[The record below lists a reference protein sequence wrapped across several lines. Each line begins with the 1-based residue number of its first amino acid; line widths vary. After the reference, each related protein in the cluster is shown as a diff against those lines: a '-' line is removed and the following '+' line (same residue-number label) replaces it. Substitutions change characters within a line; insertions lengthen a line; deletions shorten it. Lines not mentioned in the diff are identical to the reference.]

1 MFFHRRVSRR
11 VGDAGMR
18 ALPVPARYRQAPAA
32 LTGHAVNVAELYAE
46 FAKGEAAG
54 YPVPDFAAAL
64 TRHRLLDAI
73 ERSAA
78 SGCRVTLS

>member
-1 MFFHRRVSRR
+1 MRPRCSSIGEFRDVSAMQ
-11 VGDAGMR
+11 GC
-18 ALPVPARYRQAPAA
+18 
-32 LTGHAVNVAELYAE
+32 VAELYAE